1 MFAINLCIT
10 EKSFQD
16 RDSQVSSVDD
26 PQASSLVVEDK
37 DLTNTK
43 NSSTVPDE
51 RQSDGKKASP
61 TTGSIISWMKKTTN
75 ITIVGGAGAFVIIAL
90 LMLAVCARKRY
101 KMK

>member
-16 RDSQVSSVDD
+16 SDPQVSSAND

-51 RQSDGKKASP
+51 RESDGTKASP
-61 TTGSIISWMKKTTN
+61 TTGSIISWMKKTKN
-75 ITIVGGAGAFVIIAL
+75 IIIVGGAGAFVIIVL